1 MIRAKGKRKTRT
13 CKGRQVAGLNRVIRI
28 GLHKARDSNCTYWCN
43 IQWLMQMKSQRLFT
57 ITPLSKQDQDPK
69 LWGSHTSP
77 LPFASMAQLQLF
89 WLGIHALLFQFGL
102 LNLQGE
108 KKHISIKPWCKK
120 SLMLPPFLL
129 PSTKFCHIL
138 LALQPFIAHQVAFGI
153 SKGLHQV
160 PFSVSL
166 LLKTLLGDYLAIWQ
180 TNPRWRGSG

>member
-129 PSTKFCHIL
+129 PSSKFCHAL
-138 LALQPFIAHQVAFGI
+138 SSPALHCLPGSLWHLQRPAPSALFYFPPPEDLARRLPSH
-153 SKGLHQV
+153 L
-160 PFSVSL
+160 
-166 LLKTLLGDYLAIWQ
+166 TD
-180 TNPRWRGSG
+180 